1 MNKYPLILLAFWMTL
16 RPSWP
21 LVEYLMNYDYIVN
34 VLCENK
40 DKPALKCNGKCYLA
54 KMLATAQKKEQKNP
68 FESPLVRADERPIIA
83 IDMVRFEFPGQ
94 EETTVSTPASWAISP
109 LFSTLFVFEQVQP
122 PEYLS

>member
-1 MNKYPLILLAFWMTL
+1 MNKYALVFLAFWMTL

-54 KMLATAQKKEQKNP
+54 KMLAKEQKKEQKNP

-83 IDMVRFEFPGQ
+83 IDMVRFEFPVQ
-94 EETTVSTPASWAISP
+94 EETTASNPACWAISP

>member
-1 MNKYPLILLAFWMTL
+1 MNKYALILLAFWMTL

-40 DKPALKCNGKCYLA
+40 DVPEMKCNGKCYLS
-54 KMLATAQKKEQKNP
+54 KMLAKEQKKDQKNP
-68 FESPLVRADERPIIA
+68 FESSLVKTDEIPIIV
-83 IDMVRFEFPGQ
+83 IDITRFVFPEQ
-94 EETTVSTPASWAISP
+94 ESSITLDSNLWGFQNLI
-109 LFSTLFVFEQVQP
+109 STLFVFDTVQP